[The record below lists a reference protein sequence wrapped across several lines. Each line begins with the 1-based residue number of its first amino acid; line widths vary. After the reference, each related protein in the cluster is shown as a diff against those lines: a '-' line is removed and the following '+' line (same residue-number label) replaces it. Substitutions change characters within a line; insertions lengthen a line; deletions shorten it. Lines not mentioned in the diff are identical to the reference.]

1 VTYEFI
7 HYFPYEIFNEIN
19 IPWFPWI
26 KELGILNDTDIN
38 YWKNIFVLGFFIVL
52 LVIIGIY
59 EIYKY
64 HKERKKPH
72 DDGLE
77 EEKEQILPESR
88 IYEPQP
94 TLEEESIENLDS
106 NEYKEE
112 NGNKFE
118 INNNDV

>member
-1 VTYEFI
+1 M
-7 HYFPYEIFNEIN
+7 
-19 IPWFPWI
+19 
-26 KELGILNDTDIN
+26 
-38 YWKNIFVLGFFIVL
+38 
-52 LVIIGIY
+52 
-59 EIYKY
+59 
-64 HKERKKPH
+64 
-72 DDGLE
+72 